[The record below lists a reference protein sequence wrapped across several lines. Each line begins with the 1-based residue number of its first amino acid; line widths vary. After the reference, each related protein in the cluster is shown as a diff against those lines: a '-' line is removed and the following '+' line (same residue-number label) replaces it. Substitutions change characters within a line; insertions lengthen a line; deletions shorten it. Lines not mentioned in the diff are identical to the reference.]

1 MPTKKRK
8 TNTIKTNSL
17 FLLNKYGGHFSK
29 EIGEKMDNDLVN
41 SIGDLAKAS
50 NELAIR
56 AVSEYSIVVYNI
68 IGTKSIDS
76 NQIEHTLDGM
86 LDFCFDD
93 KMLLLYKKLCRYY
106 YDIDPIATV
115 SYVNAYREMWDE
127 DYKEKD

>member
-1 MPTKKRK
+1 MV
-8 TNTIKTNSL
+8 
-17 FLLNKYGGHFSK
+17 K
-29 EIGEKMDNDLVN
+29 EMYDDLVN

-76 NQIEHTLDGM
+76 NKIEHTLDGM
-86 LDFCFDD
+86 LDFCFED

-106 YDIDPIATV
+106 YDIDPNATI
-115 SYVNAYREMWDE
+115 SYINAYREMWDE